1 MNPFWT
7 VSLFWLAAAVC
18 VIIAL
23 AFVLP
28 ALMRARVG
36 TTKAAR
42 RDINIAVYQDQMK
55 EVEADRANGLLSEA
69 QFQTARRE
77 LETRLAD
84 DALSF
89 EDTQEPTRVSSRKL
103 GYSLAGVL
111 PAAAFGLYFLLGNPT
126 ALITA
131 AHANVAQ
138 PATSHAAAT
147 GSGGEHDIMKLI
159 QQVEEKT
166 KANPNDGEAW
176 AILAKTY
183 AAVGH
188 WPEALHAYEK
198 AIKLQPEKPSV
209 MSGYAEALAI
219 SNNRVLAGKPMA
231 LILQALEKD
240 PDDKK
245 GLEMAGIAAFQEQG
259 YAKAAFYMKRLHKLL
274 PPESPYAQD
283 ILAAQQEAERLA
295 KKGLT
300 GLDSLNN
307 PPPEKNLAASNAAS
321 PAIKASATIKGS
333 IDIAPALKSKFTDKD
348 VLFLFAKP
356 GQSGPPVAAIRGN
369 AGKFPV
375 EFELNDSMA
384 MDPGN
389 KLTTHKEVSL
399 TARISRTGD
408 AKAQSGDLEGTLA
421 AVKVGAKGV
430 KLVINTVR
438 P

>member
-7 VSLFWLAAAVC
+7 VSLFWGVTVVC
-18 VIIAL
+18 VLIAL

-28 ALMRARVG
+28 ALLRTRAG
-36 TTKAAR
+36 TTKAGR
-42 RDINIAVYQDQMK
+42 REVNIAVYQDQMK
-55 EVEADRANGLLSEA
+55 EIEAERANGLFSEA
-69 QFQTARRE
+69 QFQTAKQE
-77 LETRLAD
+77 LEARLAD
-84 DALSF
+84 DALSQ
-89 EDTQEPTRVSSRKL
+89 DDAPEPARVSSRRL
-103 GYSLAGVL
+103 GYTLAAVL
-111 PAAAFGLYFLLGNPT
+111 PAAAFGLYFLLGNPA
-126 ALITA
+126 ALITV
-131 AHANVAQ
+131 ANAQSNSAQ
-138 PATSHAAAT
+138 PASAHPAAT
-147 GSGGEHDIMKLI
+147 GAGGEHDIMKLI
-159 QQVEEKT
+159 QQVEAKT
-166 KANPNDGEAW
+166 KTNPNDGEAW
-176 AILAKTY
+176 AILAKAY

-219 SNNRVLAGKPMA
+219 SNNRVLKGKPTE
-231 LILQALEKD
+231 LVLQALEKD
-240 PDDKK
+240 PDDLKA
-245 GLEMAGIAAFQEQG
+245 LELAGVSAFQEQG

-283 ILAAQQEAERLA
+283 ILAAQKEAERLVH
-295 KKGLT
+295 KSST

-307 PPPEKNLAASNAAS
+307 PPPAENRAAPSTAAAKS
-321 PAIKASATIKGS
+321 SANISGH
-333 IDIAPALKSKFTDKD
+333 IDIAPALKSKITDKD

-369 AGKFPV
+369 VGKFPV

-384 MDPGN
+384 MNPDN
-389 KLTTHKEVSL
+389 KLSVHKEVTL
-399 TARISRTGD
+399 TARISRTGV

-421 AVKVGAKGV
+421 TVKVGAKGV